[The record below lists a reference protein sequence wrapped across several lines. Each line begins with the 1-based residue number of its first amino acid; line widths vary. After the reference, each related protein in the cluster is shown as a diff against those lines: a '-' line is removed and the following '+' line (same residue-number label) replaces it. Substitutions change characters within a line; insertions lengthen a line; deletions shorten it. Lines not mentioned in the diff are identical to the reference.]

1 MCYIIGL
8 DIGTSSV
15 KGVLMK
21 DTGEIEK
28 TAHKFFEYERT
39 ENGKVQ
45 IDSEIFVNICYSA
58 INELAKDRDIAG
70 ICAASA
76 SGNVLILDKNNR
88 PITPITSWQDKR
100 VTNEAKEVLGEYNN
114 DKLYDL
120 IGWPFSGRALPLAQL
135 CYIKKH
141 NPALLK
147 NCGMVCM
154 STEYLYYT
162 LTGEWGISASAGTPF
177 CLIDQEKER
186 YITELL
192 EKINIDETVL
202 PPIMPCGTVLG
213 VITEESSK
221 LCGAKAGTPLIL
233 GTFDHPSAARGAGV
247 LKEGD
252 MLLSLGT
259 SWVAFLP
266 VESRDV
272 AYKAK
277 TLIDPFLAPKG
288 AWGAMVSVSS
298 ISERVKLYLNR
309 YIDSSP
315 QAYKVLDDLAAK
327 SDKGENNLYIFL
339 YDEPDDEV
347 VLKYSKPDIARAIM
361 EGTVRLLKN
370 KIDALKESGITANC
384 AKVVGGPSEGDM
396 WIRIIEEM
404 LDIPVSVVH
413 GAVTGAVGAAVIAG
427 IGVGIYKDELQA
439 IDIIK
444 TK

>member
-1 MCYIIGL
+1 
-8 DIGTSSV
+8 
-15 KGVLMK
+15 MK
-21 DTGEIEK
+21 I
-28 TAHKFFEYERT
+28 
-39 ENGKVQ
+39 
-45 IDSEIFVNICYSA
+45 
-58 INELAKDRDIAG
+58 
-70 ICAASA
+70 
-76 SGNVLILDKNNR
+76 
-88 PITPITSWQDKR
+88 
-100 VTNEAKEVLGEYNN
+100 
-114 DKLYDL
+114 
-120 IGWPFSGRALPLAQL
+120 
-135 CYIKKH
+135 
-141 NPALLK
+141 
-147 NCGMVCM
+147 CGMVCM

-162 LTGEWGISASAGTPF
+162 LTGDWGISASAGTPY

-327 SDKGENNLYIFL
+327 SDKGEIIFIYSYMMNLTMRSCL
-339 YDEPDDEV
+339 N
-347 VLKYSKPDIARAIM
+347 
-361 EGTVRLLKN
+361 TVNPTLR
-370 KIDALKESGITANC
+370 G
-384 AKVVGGPSEGDM
+384 
-396 WIRIIEEM
+396 
-404 LDIPVSVVH
+404 
-413 GAVTGAVGAAVIAG
+413 
-427 IGVGIYKDELQA
+427 Q
-439 IDIIK
+439 
-444 TK
+444 